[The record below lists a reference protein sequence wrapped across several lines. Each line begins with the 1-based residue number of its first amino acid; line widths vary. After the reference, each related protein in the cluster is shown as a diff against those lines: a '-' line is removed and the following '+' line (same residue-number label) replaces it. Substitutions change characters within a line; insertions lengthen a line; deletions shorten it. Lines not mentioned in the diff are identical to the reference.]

1 MPPLLSTLT
10 SRLTL
15 SAALGQSSLARAA
28 PTAAFHLAALAV
40 MAWSEIGA
48 APMAAFIL
56 AWGLINCFWLALLRR
71 PGLAAALS
79 FMLLVILVVVT
90 AVPLGILIWRADP
103 LRVRRS
109 TAMAGGAA
117 CLVALAG
124 LEFAFP
130 FLAGESFGDDN
141 YVSSFARSGVGAVSE
156 FTTHGF
162 LESDAAVN
170 DQLELGTGDSC
181 QPAARPP
188 HIILVHD
195 ESSFDIRA
203 IDGVKV
209 PEHYGGHFRSF
220 DGKARKILVEGAGG
234 PSWFAEYNV

>member
-15 SAALGQSSLARAA
+15 
-28 PTAAFHLAALAV
+28 TAAFHLAALAV

-48 APMAAFIL
+48 VPMAAFIL

-79 FMLLVILVVVT
+79 FLLLVILVAISRFKFQVLWMTVTFIDVMIIDSDTFTFLWAVFPKLRTLAIVVLAT
-90 AVPLGILIWRADP
+90 AVPLGMLIWRADP
-103 LRVRRS
+103 FRVRRR

-130 FLAGESFGDDN
+130 FLEGESFGDDN

-162 LESDAAVN
+162 LESDATV
-170 DQLELGTGDSC
+170 DDRLKPGTADSC
-181 QPAARPP
+181 QPAARLP

-203 IDGVKV
+203 ID
-209 PEHYGGHFRSF
+209 
-220 DGKARKILVEGAGG
+220 
-234 PSWFAEYNV
+234 

>member
-48 APMAAFIL
+48 
-56 AWGLINCFWLALLRR
+56 
-71 PGLAAALS
+71 
-79 FMLLVILVVVT
+79 
-90 AVPLGILIWRADP
+90 VPLGILIWRADP
-103 LRVRRS
+103 FRVRRR

-130 FLAGESFGDDN
+130 FLEGESFGDDN

-170 DQLELGTGDSC
+170 DQL
-181 QPAARPP
+181 
-188 HIILVHD
+188 
-195 ESSFDIRA
+195 
-203 IDGVKV
+203 
-209 PEHYGGHFRSF
+209 
-220 DGKARKILVEGAGG
+220 
-234 PSWFAEYNV
+234 